1 MFYFLSKT
9 LNYLLTPAGWLF
21 TALVIALLARNPV
34 RRRRAIWAGFVTFWL
49 FGNSFLINELAL
61 LWEYK
66 PVSVTAIREANQ
78 TPGPHIAVVLT
89 GGMMNVTEQPEVGRP
104 LLGREADRAQQAF
117 YLYKTGAVQKIVI
130 SGGQGRLPFQTIDV
144 NDEGQMT
151 AEFLRM
157 VGVKPED
164 ILLEDKSRNTHE
176 NAQFSA
182 KLLRERFRT
191 NRCILVT
198 SASHMRR
205 SVACFQKEGV
215 QVVPFPANFL
225 SGYRSFVPGE
235 LLLPHEQ
242 AFADSFYLLREII
255 GLVVYKVVGYV

>member
-21 TALVIALLARNPV
+21 MALVVALLTRNPV
-34 RRRRAIWAGFVTFWL
+34 RRRRAIWVGLSTFWL

-61 LWEYK
+61 LWEYE
-66 PVSVTAIREANQ
+66 PVSVAAVREANQ
-78 TPGPHIAVVLT
+78 TGGLPIAVVLT

-117 YLYKTGAVQKIVI
+117 YLYKTGVVQKIVI
-130 SGGQGRLPFQTIDV
+130 SGGQGRLPFQQVDV
-144 NDEGQMT
+144 NDEGEMT

-157 VGVKPED
+157 VGVRPED
-164 ILLEDKSRNTHE
+164 ILLEGKSRNTRE
-176 NAQFSA
+176 NALFSA
-182 KLLRERFRT
+182 QLLKERFNT

-205 SVACFQKEGV
+205 SVACFQKAGV
-215 QVVPFPANFL
+215 QVIPFPANFL

-242 AFADSFYLLREII
+242 AFADSFYLLREIV
-255 GLVVYKVVGYV
+255 GLVVYAVVGYV